1 MRPISKAGARAFR
14 LYLKPSYRQ
23 RPGKA
28 AGFRRFKD
36 KAGRYRS
43 ERGYTYVAVMIIL
56 VALAMGAQVAT
67 IPAHSALVRNDEAE
81 LLFRGQAYIAALES
95 YQNAIEGDKSLP
107 QKLEELL
114 DDRRSGR
121 RRHIRRLYDDPLTGG
136 AWKILRNG
144 EGRIHGV
151 ASTAPGAPRKKAFF
165 PEGMA
170 GFAAAKTYAGWE
182 FVYKDKAPGGG

>member
-1 MRPISKAGARAFR
+1 MRPISKAG
-14 LYLKPSYRQ
+14 
-23 RPGKA
+23 
-28 AGFRRFKD
+28 D
-36 KAGRYRS
+36 KF
-43 ERGYTYVAVMIIL
+43 EDGYTYAAVLIVL
-56 VALAMGAQVAT
+56 VALALGAQVAT
-67 IPAHSALVRNDEAE
+67 IPAKSALVRNDEAE

-114 DDRRSGR
+114 DDRRAGR

-136 AWKILRNG
+136 AWKILRNS

-170 GFAAAKTYAGWE
+170 RFASAKTYAGWE
-182 FVYKDKAPGGG
+182 FVYKDQTPGGG